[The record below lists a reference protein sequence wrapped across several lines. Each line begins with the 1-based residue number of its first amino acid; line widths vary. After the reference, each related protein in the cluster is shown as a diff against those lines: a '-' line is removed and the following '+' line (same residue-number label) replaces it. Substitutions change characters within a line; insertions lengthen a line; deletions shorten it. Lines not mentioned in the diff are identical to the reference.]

1 MRLLELRRYPVVVSN
16 DKRLVIEE
24 LLQVPQSIR
33 SRGCKA
39 EKGAACGSGI
49 YMLARGTGW

>member
-16 DKRLVIEE
+16 DKRLVIED

-49 YMLARGTGW
+49 YMLAQGTGW